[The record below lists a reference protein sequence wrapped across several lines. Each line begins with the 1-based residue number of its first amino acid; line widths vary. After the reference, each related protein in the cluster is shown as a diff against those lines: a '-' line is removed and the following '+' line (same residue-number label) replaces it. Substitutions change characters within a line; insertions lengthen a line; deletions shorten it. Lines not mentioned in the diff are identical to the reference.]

1 MTNSEKS
8 SSRSARKSKLTELS
22 SQLMAVQLRETSLA
36 AQLTELKQ
44 EALQLETAV
53 NTLLLHCTHLLTK

>member
-1 MTNSEKS
+1 
-8 SSRSARKSKLTELS
+8 LTELS